1 LETACPQT
9 VPIYQWSFNQSDQ
22 SNIQF
27 EALDAQPWIIRGKLF
42 QHDPGI
48 VRAAVLGHHAFI
60 PTRADRL

>member
-9 VPIYQWSFNQSDQ
+9 VSIYQWGSNQSDQ

-27 EALDAQPWIIRGKLF
+27 ETLDAQPQIIRRKLF
-42 QHDPGI
+42 QRGPGI